1 MTFCYRVRLFWSRAE
16 GAIYRYSALGVMVE
30 NLIDFDESSGVIVG
44 LYWTLYNI
52 EIDNDLKGGDGGGWL
67 GGL

>member
-1 MTFCYRVRLFWSRAE
+1 M
-16 GAIYRYSALGVMVE
+16 E

-52 EIDNDLKGGDGGGWL
+52 DIDNDLKGGIGA
-67 GGL
+67 GGLAGCDERSQC

>member
-1 MTFCYRVRLFWSRAE
+1 MIFCYRVRLFWSRGE

-52 EIDNDLKGGDGGGWL
+52 DIDNDLKGGDRGGWL